1 MPPIEDTEE
10 TLDDE
15 NIQYD
20 DQEGDEAV
28 EEGDDE
34 DAAQDAPVDLA
45 DAFKRYQSSQRE
57 QPEETVEDGG
67 EDDDEGGE
75 VEADEDGAVSD
86 DGDLDDRGPSADSS
100 EPFDYS
106 AAADQLVK
114 GIQQA
119 AVAQVNSAY
128 RKQGIRKF
136 SVGDLIER
144 KSDGTVVFHNPENPN
159 RPFASRMEAQ
169 QWVDS
174 VNKDIDASFR
184 REAGKAY
191 QDLMRQ
197 NESSIRLLK
206 FAPKYNA
213 LSPEEQE
220 LFDDMVEDYGVYQDG
235 EVIGYSCDLDRVLT
249 QVKRVMARMQP
260 KAAKKPQAKQAAK
273 PRQPSMDMRGRGTGS
288 NTAKREEPKD
298 LAEAM
303 KMYNEMHRKDR
314 SNG

>member
-1 MPPIEDTEE
+1 MPPIEETE

-20 DQEGDEAV
+20 DQEGEETV
-28 EEGDDE
+28 EESGDE
-34 DAAQDAPVDLA
+34 DATENAPVDLA
-45 DAFKRYQSSQRE
+45 DAFKRYQSAQRE
-57 QPEETVEDGG
+57 QPEEAVEDG
-67 EDDDEGGE
+67 EQEDDEGGE
-75 VEADEDGAVSD
+75 VEAEEDGAVSD
-86 DGDLDDRGPSADSS
+86 DGDLDDRGSSADGP

-106 AAADQLVK
+106 AAANQLVK

-119 AVAQVNSAY
+119 AIAQVNNAY
-128 RKQGIRKF
+128 HKQGIRKF

-191 QDLMRQ
+191 QELMRQ

-260 KAAKKPQAKQAAK
+260 KVAKQKPAAKQASK

-288 NTAKREEPKD
+288 NTAKREEPKN

-314 SNG
+314 TNG